1 MQLRTLTKSINLSL
15 PVHIQDFE
23 VKGITSDSRRIQ
35 ENFIFV
41 AIEGEDFDGHNFIN
55 DAIKRGAR
63 LVITQKQIPRSS
75 DQGICHKVDNV
86 RRALADLSAAFW
98 GYPSSLMKLVGITG
112 TNGKTT
118 VSYLIEA
125 ILKFA
130 QFNSA
135 VIGTINY
142 RFKNTIFN
150 ASNTTPGSEQLQSLF
165 DQIQKEK
172 IEYVVIEVS
181 SHALAQERVSAVNF
195 SAAIFTNLAQDHLD
209 YHHNLNSYF
218 AAKSRL
224 FKDLPKSSY
233 AILNIDDAHTP
244 ELIRLT
250 KAHTITYGLSK
261 NADIVAED
269 LNFSLQGTEFILH
282 LSASMKTDFTAKIKG
297 LRLNSSLIGRHNVY
311 NILAAISFALTQKIE
326 PEIIQEAIQEFAGV
340 PGRLERIS
348 IERDFT
354 VFVDYAHTEDALR
367 SVISSLRS
375 LCKGQLCVVFGCGG
389 SRDKTKRPK
398 MGRVVSELA
407 DQAII
412 TTDNPR
418 TEEPEEIIKDIIAGI
433 NKQNFRVVI
442 DRREAIKEALSLA
455 GKDDII
461 LIAGKGDEQNQIFID
476 KIIHFDDREVV
487 REYLLP
493 KR

>member
-1 MQLRTLTKSINLSL
+1 MQLRILTKSINLFL
-15 PVHIQDFE
+15 PADIQDFE
-23 VKGITSDSRRIQ
+23 VKGITSDSRRVQ

-55 DAIKRGAR
+55 QAIKQGAR
-63 LVITQKQIPRSS
+63 LVITHKQVPKSS
-75 DQGICHKVDNV
+75 ERGICHKVDNS
-86 RRALADLSAAFW
+86 RRALADLAAAFW
-98 GYPSSLMKLVGITG
+98 GYPSTLMKLVGITG

-125 ILKFA
+125 ILKCA
-130 QFNSA
+130 QLNSA

-142 RFKNTIFN
+142 RFKDRILN
-150 ASNTTPGSEQLQSLF
+150 ASNTTPDSEQLQSLF
-165 DQIQKEK
+165 YQMQEEG
-172 IEYVVIEVS
+172 IEYVIIEVS
-181 SHALAQERVSAVNF
+181 SHALVQERVSAVRF
-195 SAAIFTNLAQDHLD
+195 SAGIFTNLAKDHLD
-209 YHHNLNSYF
+209 YHHDLNSYF

-224 FKDLPKSSY
+224 FTELPKSSY
-233 AILNIDDAHTP
+233 AILNIDDLHAA
-244 ELIRLT
+244 ELANLT
-250 KAHTITYGLSK
+250 KAQTITYGLSK

-461 LIAGKGDEQNQIFID
+461 LIAGKGHEQNQIFKD
-476 KIIHFDDREVV
+476 KIIHFDDREIV
-487 REYLLP
+487 RECLS
-493 KR
+493 